1 MRRKCGGKR
10 RGVKAWICH
19 GQIKKKKKQAR
30 ARLEDCVIGVLL
42 FFLSPPPSILFPFFY
57 FSIHP
62 SLPPLTTASSSSS
75 SSLALFEVYLTC
87 DECSNFIWIDKG
99 PVTCSLTPATDLEG
113 DERNEGKR
121 EEGWKKEGNGRGRRC
136 LRMLA
141 TTAGLFSHFG
151 AINSHRIRCLC
162 S

>member
-1 MRRKCGGKR
+1 MWRKEER
-10 RGVKAWICH
+10 SESLNLSRAD
-19 GQIKKKKKQAR
+19 KKKKQAR
-30 ARLEDCVIGVLL
+30 ARLEDCVIGGLVVFI
-42 FFLSPPPSILFPFFY
+42 FFLLLPPSSSPFLFY

-62 SLPPLTTASSSSS
+62 TLPLPTTTSS
-75 SSLALFEVYLTC
+75 SSLPLFEVYLTC
-87 DECSNFIWIDKG
+87 DECGNFIWIDKG
-99 PVTCSLTPATDLEG
+99 PVTCSLTLATDLEG

-141 TTAGLFSHFG
+141 TTAALFSHFG
-151 AINSHRIRCLC
+151 AISSHRIHCLC